1 MLYVLRNTW
10 ALLLGML
17 LLMLGNGMQGSLLG
31 IRGAIE
37 GFSPLALSLITSGY
51 FLGFLISSRVT
62 PDLIRRVGHVRVFAA
77 MASIISAAFI
87 LYAALPDV
95 WVWGL
100 LRIIVG
106 AGFASVYIVAE
117 SWLNDSATNE
127 TRGQALSAYMIVQLG
142 GIVAAQGLLNFGDP
156 AGYGLFV
163 LISVAVS
170 LSFAPI
176 LLTVS
181 PVPVHDATEPMTLR
195 ELFEASPL
203 GCVGALLLGGVF
215 STMFGMTAIYGTEIG
230 LSVAQI
236 SALVAA
242 IYTGGMVLQYPIGW
256 ISDRMDRRLLIL
268 IVTAIGAAASL
279 AAILIG
285 ASSTALLIIAFL
297 VGGVANPLYA
307 LLIAHTNDFLDY
319 EDMAAASGG
328 LVFLNG
334 VGAIGGP
341 LVVGVAIESLG
352 AWSYWGMI
360 CLLLGGVSAYSA
372 YRMTVRPTVAVDE
385 TGAYAPV
392 LPQATVVA
400 VEAATEYAIDAAEA
414 EAEEAAGADAA
425 ASA

>member
-1 MLYVLRNTW
+1 MLAVLNNTW

-17 LLMLGNGMQGSLLG
+17 LLMLGNGLQGSLLG

-37 GFSPLALSLITSGY
+37 GFSPLSLSLITSGY
-51 FLGFLISSRVT
+51 FLGFLVSSRVT

-106 AGFASVYIVAE
+106 ACFASVYIVAE
-117 SWLNDSATNE
+117 SWLNDAATNE
-127 TRGQALSAYMIVQLG
+127 TRGQTLSAYMIVQLG
-142 GIVAAQGLLNFGDP
+142 GIVASQGLLNFGDP

-181 PVPVHDATEPMTLR
+181 PVPVHEATEPMTLR

-203 GCVGALLLGGVF
+203 GCVGSLLLGGVF
-215 STMFGMTAIYGTEIG
+215 ATLFGMTPIYGTEVG
-230 LSVAQI
+230 LSVGEIA
-236 SALVAA
+236 ALVAA

-268 IVTAIGAAASL
+268 IICAVGAAAAA
-279 AAILIG
+279 AAIFAGG
-285 ASSTALLIIAFL
+285 APWLLLVLAFI
-297 VGGVANPLYA
+297 VGGVGNPLYS
-307 LLIAHTNDFLDY
+307 LLIAHTNDFLDH

-328 LVFLNG
+328 LVFLTG

-341 LVVGVAIESLG
+341 LIVGFAFEALG
-352 AWSYWGMI
+352 AWSYWGM
-360 CLLLGGVSAYSA
+360 LSVLLGGVSAYA
-372 YRMTVRPTVAVDE
+372 GFRMTVRPTVSVEE
-385 TGAYAPV
+385 TGAYAPI
-392 LPQATVVA
+392 LPSATAVA
-400 VEAATEYAIDAAEA
+400 VDAATEYAI
-414 EAEEAAGADAA
+414 EAAQSDEEEADAA
-425 ASA
+425 PA

>member
-62 PDLIRRVGHVRVFAA
+62 PDMIRRVGHVRVFAA

-203 GCVGALLLGGVF
+203 GCVGAL
-215 STMFGMTAIYGTEIG
+215 
-230 LSVAQI
+230 
-236 SALVAA
+236 
-242 IYTGGMVLQYPIGW
+242 
-256 ISDRMDRRLLIL
+256 
-268 IVTAIGAAASL
+268 
-279 AAILIG
+279 
-285 ASSTALLIIAFL
+285 
-297 VGGVANPLYA
+297 
-307 LLIAHTNDFLDY
+307 
-319 EDMAAASGG
+319 
-328 LVFLNG
+328 
-334 VGAIGGP
+334 
-341 LVVGVAIESLG
+341 
-352 AWSYWGMI
+352 
-360 CLLLGGVSAYSA
+360 
-372 YRMTVRPTVAVDE
+372 
-385 TGAYAPV
+385 
-392 LPQATVVA
+392 
-400 VEAATEYAIDAAEA
+400 
-414 EAEEAAGADAA
+414 
-425 ASA
+425 

>member
-1 MLYVLRNTW
+1 MLAVLNNTW

-17 LLMLGNGMQGSLLG
+17 LLMLGNGLQGSLLG

-37 GFSPLALSLITSGY
+37 GFSPLSLSLITSGY
-51 FLGFLISSRVT
+51 FLGFLVSSRVT

-106 AGFASVYIVAE
+106 ACFASVYIVAE
-117 SWLNDSATNE
+117 SWLNDAATNE
-127 TRGQALSAYMIVQLG
+127 TRGQTLSAYMIVQLG
-142 GIVAAQGLLNFGDP
+142 GIVASQGLLNFGDP

-181 PVPVHDATEPMTLR
+181 PVPVHEATEPMTLR

-203 GCVGALLLGGVF
+203 GCVGSLLLGGVF
-215 STMFGMTAIYGTEIG
+215 ATLFGMTPIYGTEVG
-230 LSVAQI
+230 LSVGEIA
-236 SALVAA
+236 ALVAA

-268 IVTAIGAAASL
+268 IICAVGAAAAATAIFAGGAPWLLLVL
-279 AAILIG
+279 AFI
-285 ASSTALLIIAFL
+285 
-297 VGGVANPLYA
+297 VGGVGNPLYS
-307 LLIAHTNDFLDY
+307 LLIAHTNDFLDH

-328 LVFLNG
+328 LVFLTG

-341 LVVGVAIESLG
+341 LIVGFAFEALG
-352 AWSYWGMI
+352 AWSYWGM
-360 CLLLGGVSAYSA
+360 LSVLLGGVSAYA
-372 YRMTVRPTVAVDE
+372 GFRMTVRPTVSVEE
-385 TGAYAPV
+385 TGAYAPI
-392 LPQATVVA
+392 LPSATAVA
-400 VEAATEYAIDAAEA
+400 VDAATEYAI
-414 EAEEAAGADAA
+414 EAAQSDEEEADAA
-425 ASA
+425 PA

>member
-1 MLYVLRNTW
+1 MLTVLRNTW

-37 GFSPLALSLITSGY
+37 GFSPFALSLITSGY
-51 FLGFLISSRVT
+51 FLGFLVSSRVT
-62 PDLIRRVGHVRVFAA
+62 PNLIRRVGHVRVFAA

-106 AGFASVYIVAE
+106 ACFASVYIVAE
-117 SWLNDSATNE
+117 SWLNDGATNE

-181 PVPVHDATEPMTLR
+181 PVPVHEATEPMTLR

-203 GCVGALLLGGVF
+203 GCVGALMLGGVF
-215 STMFGMTAIYGTEIG
+215 STMFGMTAIYGTQIG
-230 LSVAQI
+230 LTVAQI

-256 ISDRMDRRLLIL
+256 LSDRMDRRLLIL
-268 IVTAIGAAASL
+268 IACSVGAAASL
-279 AAILIG
+279 VAILAG
-285 ASSTALLIIAFL
+285 NAATALLVIAFV
-297 VGGVANPLYA
+297 VGGVSNPLYS
-307 LLIAHTNDFLDY
+307 LLIAHTNDFLDH

-341 LVVGVAIESLG
+341 RVVGLAIEGLG

-360 CLLLGGVSAYSA
+360 GLLLGGIAAYAA
-372 YRMTVRPTVAVDE
+372 YRMTVRPTVSVED
-385 TGAYAPV
+385 TGAYAPI
-392 LPQATVVA
+392 LPSATAVA
-400 VEAATEYAIDAAEA
+400 VDAATEYAI
-414 EAEEAAGADAA
+414 EAAQNEEEEEDASDPA
-425 ASA
+425 PA

>member
-1 MLYVLRNTW
+1 
-10 ALLLGML
+10 
-17 LLMLGNGMQGSLLG
+17 
-31 IRGAIE
+31 
-37 GFSPLALSLITSGY
+37 
-51 FLGFLISSRVT
+51 
-62 PDLIRRVGHVRVFAA
+62 
-77 MASIISAAFI
+77 
-87 LYAALPDV
+87 
-95 WVWGL
+95 
-100 LRIIVG
+100 
-106 AGFASVYIVAE
+106 
-117 SWLNDSATNE
+117 
-127 TRGQALSAYMIVQLG
+127 
-142 GIVAAQGLLNFGDP
+142 
-156 AGYGLFV
+156 V